1 MNHRVFSKAEKLGF
15 IFLKVAQLIQE
26 SSVQTCHNV
35 RVRSATQWT
44 SSVHTLH
51 MSKLQ
56 TYMITFVLT
65 ALCAMLI
72 LVPKSQIPHTP
83 KKDAKTSENTD
94 VSNVHFLL
102 QIAYESHDH

>member
-1 MNHRVFSKAEKLGF
+1 MDEHNIKKIFLNFPVVQGTFMNHRVFSKAEKLGF

-51 MSKLQ
+51 MSK
-56 TYMITFVLT
+56 
-65 ALCAMLI
+65 
-72 LVPKSQIPHTP
+72 PR
-83 KKDAKTSENTD
+83 
-94 VSNVHFLL
+94 
-102 QIAYESHDH
+102 